1 MHYQTLLVSFFLLG
15 RVQAAH
21 VQFGTMC
28 FEHNCADDPE
38 DTESTW
44 QDPDDCNNQVPCCK
58 SEYCQCFL
66 GTAWHYTC
74 APDIWDNVDQVC
86 KKPWEV
92 EDCNVSEPTAVKTTV
107 PTTKC

>member
-1 MHYQTLLVSFFLLG
+1 MQYQALLVSFFLLAT
-15 RVQAAH
+15 VHAAH

-28 FEHNCADDPE
+28 FDYDCESDLE
-38 DTESTW
+38 DTTSTHQYCKD
-44 QDPDDCNNQVPCCK
+44 QDQDPCCK

-66 GTAWHYTC
+66 GTAWNYTC